1 MQGLREVQ
9 TVQAVKLEGVRNIA
23 EHGDEVADS
32 ECRQHKVAR
41 CEHVTA
47 CEDSD
52 HEQTT
57 DDAENADDDTD
68 VAVIATILDRKSQ
81 QPTVSAVRRRTIACR
96 VYFRFIRDLR
106 MR

>member
-1 MQGLREVQ
+1 M
-9 TVQAVKLEGVRNIA
+9 VQAVELDGVRNIA
-23 EHGDEVADS
+23 EHGDEVADG
-32 ECRQHKVAR
+32 ECRQHVIAR

-57 DDAENADDDTD
+57 DDAEDADDDTD
-68 VAVIATILDRKSQ
+68 VAVIATILDRESQ
-81 QPTVSAVRRRTIACR
+81 QPAVCAVCRRTVVAR
-96 VYFRFIRDLR
+96 RLHFRFPRDLR